1 MDIRNSVLWTGKIP
15 EIKVEEKNEQ
25 PREEENKQE
34 EQQQEEVKEEIPLKE
49 EYEKE
54 ENEKEEQEETEKE
67 IEIPF
72 PKSDY
77 KVPSIP
83 ILNNPNVIRSA
94 PVNPYNIPNNFN
106 PNTSQPYNNYYN
118 TFLNPYV
125 YQNQNFNYITQPR
138 PVPPMNYNIGIIS
151 NNFQGKIPVSYGNPY
166 LNQYVA
172 NLQNPG
178 LIGMNMNINRPS
190 NVMPIP
196 IFPRP
201 NINNNF
207 SIQPNQPNQPNQSNQ
222 PNQPLQP
229 KENDTDDIK
238 IDNMNN

>member
-15 EIKVEEKNEQ
+15 EIKVEEKNGQ
-25 PREEENKQE
+25 PIVEENIQKEIE
-34 EQQQEEVKEEIPLKE
+34 EAKEEIPIKD
-49 EYEKE
+49 
-54 ENEKEEQEETEKE
+54 ENEKEEHEETEKE
-67 IEIPF
+67 IDIPL
-72 PKSDY
+72 PKFDY

-83 ILNNPNVIRSA
+83 IVNNPNVIRSA

-106 PNTSQPYNNYYN
+106 PNTSQPFNNYYN

-125 YQNQNFNYITQPR
+125 YQNQNFNYLTQPR
-138 PVPPMNYNIGIIS
+138 PIPPMNYNIGIIS

-207 SIQPNQPNQPNQSNQ
+207 SINPIQPPE
-222 PNQPLQP
+222 P
-229 KENDTDDIK
+229 KENDKDDIK
-238 IDNMNN
+238 IDNLNN